1 MGCMIFRSQL
11 LSAAAFEKA
20 VVLGDPQYFQLA
32 MTYASIFET
41 LLKTGDKKVHI

>member
-32 MTYASIFET
+32 IDMHLFVRHDLKAADQISSI
-41 LLKTGDKKVHI
+41 